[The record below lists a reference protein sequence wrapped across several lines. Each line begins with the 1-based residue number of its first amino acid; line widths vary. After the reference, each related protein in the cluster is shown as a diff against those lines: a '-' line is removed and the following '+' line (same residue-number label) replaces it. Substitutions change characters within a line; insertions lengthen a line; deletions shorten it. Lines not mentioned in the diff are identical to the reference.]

1 MKRYRYTGPLS
12 GVSLREHGDV
22 LLIPGAVVELPAGH
36 VYTERLARKGW
47 LSEVAPTPKA
57 KTRAA
62 ANEPTE
68 KTGD

>member
-12 GVSLREHGDV
+12 GVSLRDHGDV

-36 VYTERLARKGW
+36 VYTERLLRKGW
-47 LSEVAPTPKA
+47 LSEVAEA
-57 KTRAA
+57 KKPRAKAA

-68 KTGD
+68 PLGD